1 MSYGIIRS
9 PNPLSP
15 FLDVNPRPLCVAPL
29 RLEYSFRV
37 FGVVRESTQK
47 VISKTYLESSCRS
60 ATLSI
65 PISDFSKIEMKVGRI
80 ASVEDIPAARK
91 PMYKLTVEFGERVS
105 KQCVAGI
112 KDRYQK
118 EELVGKV
125 VVAVLNLQPKPVAG
139 VMSECMLLAA
149 FNENELSLLIPDRDV
164 SIGSTV
170 G

>member
-1 MSYGIIRS
+1 
-9 PNPLSP
+9 
-15 FLDVNPRPLCVAPL
+15 
-29 RLEYSFRV
+29 
-37 FGVVRESTQK
+37 
-47 VISKTYLESSCRS
+47 
-60 ATLSI
+60 
-65 PISDFSKIEMKVGRI
+65 
-80 ASVEDIPAARK
+80 
-91 PMYKLTVEFGERVS
+91 MYKLTVEFGERVS

-149 FNENELSLLIPDRDV
+149 FNENELSLLVPDRDV